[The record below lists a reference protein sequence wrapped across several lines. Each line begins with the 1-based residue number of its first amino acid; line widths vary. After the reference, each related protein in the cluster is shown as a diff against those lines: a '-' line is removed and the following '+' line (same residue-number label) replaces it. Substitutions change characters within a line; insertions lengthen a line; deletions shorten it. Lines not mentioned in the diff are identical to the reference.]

1 MPASRH
7 LLPWVK
13 NLATFGGGSVAEASD
28 GVSFDHG
35 VIVRAFFARCRFSGF
50 KVVEMVTVQNFPK
63 PIQDSVMLPD
73 KARG

>member
-1 MPASRH
+1 
-7 LLPWVK
+7 L
-13 NLATFGGGSVAEASD
+13 GGSVAEASD
-28 GVSFDHG
+28 GASFDHG

-50 KVVEMVTVQNFPK
+50 KVVEMVAAQNFPK